1 MDEDLRCARSGRGS
15 IGNVR
20 IWYNMRMVQE
30 KKIVVK
36 AKEYVISFEGGRTI
50 RDCIFTVRGVQV
62 MVDWD
67 LAALYGVETRVMN
80 QPVKRNDKKPH
91 SIRHPGMEPSG
102 RGSVSSAERPHDGL
116 GSELGDRYA
125 YRI

>member
-1 MDEDLRCARSGRGS
+1 MGENLRCARSGRGS

-20 IWYNMRMVQE
+20 IWYNMRMVKE
-30 KKIVVK
+30 KKIIVK
-36 AKEYVISFEGGRTI
+36 AEGYVISFEGGRTI

-80 QPVKRNDKKPH
+80 QSVKRNDKKPY
-91 SIRHPGMEPSG
+91 SIRHSIMEPSG
-102 RGSVSSAERPHDGL
+102 RGSAGFAERPR
-116 GSELGDRYA
+116 DRFGF
-125 YRI
+125 